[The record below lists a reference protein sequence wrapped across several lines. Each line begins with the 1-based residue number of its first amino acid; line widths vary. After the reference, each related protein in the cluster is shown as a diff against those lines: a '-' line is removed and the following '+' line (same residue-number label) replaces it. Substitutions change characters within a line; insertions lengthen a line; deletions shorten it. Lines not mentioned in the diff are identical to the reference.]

1 MAISYIG
8 SATGTTSATIPTHQ
22 VGDLIVI
29 AAYRDGNTTAPTLPG
44 SVGWRSP
51 STATGSGSTNSMR
64 VAFKLAATTSE
75 TTGTFTN
82 ATSVAVAVY
91 RGAAKVGG
99 IAFASG
105 SSTTVSYPAISSM
118 IRTDN
123 TSWIVGASGHRS
135 VNTSLE
141 NAPTGM
147 TFRNGA
153 VDATDE
159 IALHD
164 TNGTVSSWSNQNVSV
179 SGTSSGWMGLTV
191 ELVAR
196 RELADWLVIRDAVA
210 AGSRSA
216 TLLCD
221 GDSFTAGYNS
231 TNNSLGSNARS
242 ASYPA
247 VLASLFS
254 NAPARNDSF
263 YGTQNAPF
271 EGFTPYQYD
280 SRQSQTGGWT
290 NSEVTLGYYTAGA
303 GYREGPSSGTL
314 SFNPGVSFDRIRVFH
329 TSYSGSPQYTVNIGG
344 GTLATLPM
352 NAADAVKSTDVNCT
366 LGTNT
371 VNIVSAATA
380 AFIGGMMVWNS
391 SSPQINIIN
400 VGWSAGTVTQAA
412 ANANFFDPLPS
423 LGVFNADLV
432 VSMRGTNEYLNSFTE
447 ATFKSDYG
455 SMILAMQST
464 AHVVLVTPHFSSIGT
479 SQATQ
484 ETYHGYIAALAAQY
498 GCTLI
503 EITDNASWSTFATAD
518 GNGLMSTDDLHP
530 NGTGYASIAAIIAAV
545 VDPSTGVDGS
555 GSVTT
560 PLVEVTGSGIRTSKG
575 TGSVVIEA
583 VSVSGS
589 GVRTSKGTG
598 AVSIATVE
606 VAGLGTVGVEIT
618 GSGSVSLDPAQV
630 SGSGIRTSKGTGS
643 VVLDVAQV
651 SGAGTR
657 HSVGTGA
664 VALIAVEVSG
674 TGEISGVTGGTGAV
688 LIDAVSVSGAGSI
701 IKTATG
707 AVQLSDILVAGSG
720 VVSRFASGNV
730 TFEQLQ
736 VSGTGTTQ
744 EDTSTGDGEVVLFPV
759 LVSGAGIRQVNGS
772 GNVILP
778 GVIVSGQSSGFAIQG
793 MADLIVYEITPSG
806 EIQWVDYIPIKYR
819 TPDQDKVNRF
829 NDTGALGVV
838 TIGTPAGLV
847 PWVDYVP
854 VVVVSTDD
862 SKVWRI
868 DDDGFIPVME
878 VDD

>member
-105 SSTTVSYPAISSM
+105 SSTTVSYPAISAM

-123 TSWIVGASGHRS
+123 TSWIVGAAGHRS
-135 VNTSLE
+135 VDTNLQ

-159 IALHD
+159 IAIHD
-164 TNGTVSSWSNQNVSV
+164 TAGTVSSWSNQNVSV
-179 SGTSSGWMGLTV
+179 SGTSSGWMGVTI
-191 ELVAR
+191 ELVNR
-196 RELADWLVIRDAVA
+196 QTLTDWLAIRDAVN
-210 AGSRSA
+210 AGSRNA

-221 GDSFTAGYNS
+221 GDSFTAGYNA

-290 NSEVTLGYYTAGA
+290 NSEVTLGYTTAGA

-352 NAADAVKSTDVNCT
+352 NAADAVKATDVSCT

-371 VNIVSAATA
+371 VNIVAAATTG
-380 AFIGGMMVWNS
+380 FIGGIMVWNS

-400 VGWSAGTVTQAA
+400 VGWSAGTAVQAS
-412 ANANFFDPLPS
+412 ANTNFYDPLPS
-423 LGVFNADLV
+423 LRVFQADLV
-432 VSMRGTNEYLNSFTE
+432 ISNRLTNEYLNSITE
-447 ATFKSDYG
+447 ATFKAAFA
-455 SMILAMQST
+455 SMILVMQET
-464 AHVVLVTPHFSSIGT
+464 AHVVLVTPHFSDIGT

-484 ETYHGYIAALAAQY
+484 ETYHGYVADLAAQY

-503 EITDNASWSTFATAD
+503 EITDHADWTSFATAD
-518 GNGLMSTDDLHP
+518 GLGLMSSDDLHP
-530 NGTGYASIAAIIAAV
+530 NGSGYSSQAAIIAAV
-545 VDPSTGVDGS
+545 VDQSTGG
-555 GSVTT
+555 
-560 PLVEVTGSGIRTSKG
+560 
-575 TGSVVIEA
+575 
-583 VSVSGS
+583 
-589 GVRTSKGTG
+589 
-598 AVSIATVE
+598 
-606 VAGLGTVGVEIT
+606 
-618 GSGSVSLDPAQV
+618 
-630 SGSGIRTSKGTGS
+630 
-643 VVLDVAQV
+643 
-651 SGAGTR
+651 
-657 HSVGTGA
+657 
-664 VALIAVEVSG
+664 
-674 TGEISGVTGGTGAV
+674 GGTNRRR
-688 LIDAVSVSGAGSI
+688 
-701 IKTATG
+701 
-707 AVQLSDILVAGSG
+707 
-720 VVSRFASGNV
+720 RF
-730 TFEQLQ
+730 L
-736 VSGTGTTQ
+736 
-744 EDTSTGDGEVVLFPV
+744 
-759 LVSGAGIRQVNGS
+759 
-772 GNVILP
+772 
-778 GVIVSGQSSGFAIQG
+778 
-793 MADLIVYEITPSG
+793 MA
-806 EIQWVDYIPIKYR
+806 
-819 TPDQDKVNRF
+819 
-829 NDTGALGVV
+829 A
-838 TIGTPAGLV
+838 
-847 PWVDYVP
+847 
-854 VVVVSTDD
+854 
-862 SKVWRI
+862 
-868 DDDGFIPVME
+868 
-878 VDD
+878 